1 MTSCNVGKWF
11 CGEACFQYL
20 QSALNIPKKWERTEK
35 LTRTVRCII
44 LCAGTPLTC
53 FYFFVFVFTDWQK
66 RERWPPEL
74 SHWQNDQ
81 KDQGPA
87 KTGESL
93 PATSQIY
100 CWWKLFFLINTPLTI
115 TFTIFFF
122 YCHYKKRNTSKIPV
136 HLSAISKDQVTV
148 MYFSKLH
155 IWQMFL
161 KEHHIV
167 YLLENL
173 FIEVDFILSWLFI
186 AGIY

>member
-1 MTSCNVGKWF
+1 MTLHTFSDLFSLTPLRLMTSCNVGKWF

-20 QSALNIPKKWERTEK
+20 QSALNTPKKWERTEK

-44 LCAGTPLTC
+44 LCTGTPLTC

-100 CWWKLFFLINTPLTI
+100 CWWKLCCCFLINTPLTM
-115 TFTIFFF
+115 TFTIYFFF
-122 YCHYKKRNTSKIPV
+122 TATIKREIPAIFQSISVLFQKIRSQ
-136 HLSAISKDQVTV
+136 LCI
-148 MYFSKLH
+148 F
-155 IWQMFL
+155 
-161 KEHHIV
+161 
-167 YLLENL
+167 
-173 FIEVDFILSWLFI
+173 
-186 AGIY
+186 

>member
-1 MTSCNVGKWF
+1 MILWGSVF
-11 CGEACFQYL
+11 
-20 QSALNIPKKWERTEK
+20 ALNIPKKWERTEK

-44 LCAGTPLTC
+44 LCTGTPLTC

-100 CWWKLFFLINTPLTI
+100 CWWKLGFFFKLIHLLQWPSL
-115 TFTIFFF
+115 FIFFTATI
-122 YCHYKKRNTSKIPV
+122 KREIPAIFQSISVLFQKIRSQLCIFLSKILANV
-136 HLSAISKDQVTV
+136 SERAAHSVFIREFIYWSW
-148 MYFSKLH
+148 LH
-155 IWQMFL
+155 TFV
-161 KEHHIV
+161 IV
-167 YLLENL
+167 YSRH
-173 FIEVDFILSWLFI
+173 ILNMELS
-186 AGIY
+186 